1 MRVYKYAVIFYIALF
16 LTGTFAPY
24 ILNYSFNFNR
34 DYIQNELNSLKDKR
48 KKIIFFGSSH
58 CEFGIK
64 SEIISKK
71 FNVISHNFCSDHWD
85 KDKKIFTQI
94 YNNLNENDIFIYAK
108 RVPLEQNKEPLINYF
123 LPNLYTDFVNFK
135 YQIFRN
141 KFIQNKKK
149 DNVNEFGDKL
159 SYPIRPEKW
168 MEYNKFSYTQYNLKK
183 VPTLFQNMLDKNVDP
198 SKNFK
203 IKKKNTPDFYLVL
216 APLLI
221 KKDEKIILSNL
232 IENLDQ
238 RNNKNIDEIIPP
250 ILIDNAKYFVDPWH
264 VNEKGRELWT
274 DSVVKFLEKKIN

>member
-94 YNNLNENDIFIYAK
+94 YNNLNENDIFNA
-108 RVPLEQNKEPLINYF
+108 
-123 LPNLYTDFVNFK
+123 FK
-135 YQIFRN
+135 I
-141 KFIQNKKK
+141 
-149 DNVNEFGDKL
+149 VGEF
-159 SYPIRPEKW
+159 
-168 MEYNKFSYTQYNLKK
+168 
-183 VPTLFQNMLDKNVDP
+183 LDKSILRPNNISFP
-198 SKNFK
+198 SGKV
-203 IKKKNTPDFYLVL
+203 YR
-216 APLLI
+216 
-221 KKDEKIILSNL
+221 S
-232 IENLDQ
+232 
-238 RNNKNIDEIIPP
+238 
-250 ILIDNAKYFVDPWH
+250 Y
-264 VNEKGRELWT
+264 
-274 DSVVKFLEKKIN
+274 